1 MDLVKGKGPVGA
13 DAGAAAQREK
23 AGGEFR
29 GFAKDVGEKKHVFWP
44 LRPVKKLI
52 DVAEK
57 NPEGGAVSGGLL
69 LTAWYLFTT
78 AYQKLLPIA
87 TVSNE
92 IPQAIPGYVATMAA
106 GAAGVVTA
114 ILGVLSIAAAI
125 AGLSEREEKKAAE
138 KR

>member
-1 MDLVKGKGPVGA
+1 MSTFRQGGARVEASGQKADQAFGPL
-13 DAGAAAQREK
+13 
-23 AGGEFR
+23 
-29 GFAKDVGEKKHVFWP
+29 AKDVGEKKHVFWP
-44 LRPVKKLI
+44 LRPVKKLL

-57 NPEGGAVSGGLL
+57 NPGGGAVSGGLL
-69 LTAWYLFTT
+69 LTAWYLFTE

-92 IPQAIPGYVATMAA
+92 IPAAIPGYIATMAA